1 MWIVFN
7 FTLPGFSS
15 QLLEEL
21 KKVNFEL
28 DGRQLF
34 FDESLNFMNGY
45 DLIMWVKAGDKRQL
59 RVVGRYR
66 QMDGEVEL
74 NEDKLQWI
82 NSGNNTVSLA

>member
-1 MWIVFN
+1 
-7 FTLPGFSS
+7 
-15 QLLEEL
+15 
-21 KKVNFEL
+21 
-28 DGRQLF
+28 
-34 FDESLNFMNGY
+34 MNGY